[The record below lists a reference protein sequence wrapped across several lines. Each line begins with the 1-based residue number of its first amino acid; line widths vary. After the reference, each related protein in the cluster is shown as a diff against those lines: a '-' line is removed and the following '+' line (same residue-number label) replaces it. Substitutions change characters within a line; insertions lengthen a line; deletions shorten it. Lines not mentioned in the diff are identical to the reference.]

1 MTPPNKLEELAD
13 FKDAIQSNKGL
24 ERLRAMQYLQQ
35 MNNQGLMGMP
45 QVQQQ
50 PVVQRSKGGTTESEL
65 SAFAGLGHTVD
76 NIRENLSTE
85 DLATALSV
93 GARGGSSN
101 DRLIAQQIIGI
112 FRQSNPEMVDEMFQA
127 EQDEIDLEESEA
139 RKEMIEGVQNKVGGG
154 LETIQ
159 DYLGARQG
167 RAGGGPVINKFGGGF
182 FKKFIGDAPSAVAPV
197 SLAKQPVNDPIQN
210 QGQAMPFIGGSGVA
224 VPDPNISQEQA
235 INNLRNMSGGFGGN
249 SGLGSIAADMF
260 ETINSNRGSQRLA
273 NEVNYV
279 EEPEENIVEQTME
292 IANADAMANN
302 MPSFIFNNQ
311 EYQTGSMIPLRAN
324 TQGGIRERATEGG
337 LINRDNNFV
346 GNFQPNP
353 NFVTPEEGLNQVA
366 IGQPNMVEYTPP
378 FIGGGMMPQPRMVPA
393 DEQGNPIMPISK
405 QALSTGPFVNQPSTF
420 SPLQQQPQVM
430 KQLGSP
436 NIQGFK
442 SKQLAMEH
450 ASANQGGLVNVY
462 QLGDGS
468 WDYQRTGRPTAYPIG
483 GAPGS
488 PFAMAEGGYIIDPTG
503 NIPTHPAFH
512 GGPVVPR
519 NQGGYVLD
527 LAGGGSIDPAEAA
540 QGLASFGRA
549 GDTML
554 LHINPEELS
563 TLASLGT
570 LTRNPTTGL
579 PEALSFGSVFRA
591 IRNVGKSVA
600 KGVKGIVK
608 SKTFRAL
615 APLVLAVAAPYA
627 LGALAPT
634 VFGAGSAA
642 TMFGGALSTSGALGY
657 GLATGLGSFAG
668 NLLAGARPGDAARQ
682 GLMSGA
688 TAGVFKGFGS
698 GNWMGTGT
706 GGNVASQAGNVKQIN
721 APKTI
726 LQAGTEPDAVA
737 APTTGGNPFANQM
750 AATSA
755 PIGENILTNVNAVP
769 PNVGMTPDAYTGQ
782 GLQANQMMAAT
793 PGAVETVV
801 PNQFS
806 NVQFSP
812 NVDVGVPPAPDATR
826 ASLFNSRLSNTG
838 GSPVPGTGS
847 TLDSIKQIGKDIYK
861 DYGNWKGAAKLV
873 GMDMMQPDWDAVYA
887 SEGAMEEQ
895 LANMGYTV
903 DTGFDGQRVYR
914 DSSGTVMPS
923 NLTARDLLDRALGR
937 TPRTRLADRIGF
949 EPNATAL
956 AAKGGLVSLAG
967 GGEFSGMV
975 EGDGHGMQDNVY
987 MPIIERGQ
995 GSQVGTLAVSPS
1007 EYVVDAH
1014 TMSALGNGNPD
1025 AGAKVM
1031 DNVIKSVR
1039 RKAYG
1044 TTEQPNQI
1052 NGLNALMPMMQG
1064 V

>member
-50 PVVQRSKGGTTESEL
+50 PVVQRGKGGTVFNNLDEASAANLQPGDTFYLADMPEQYFVDADGAIGKVVQEGMLAGRDAYTE
-65 SAFAGLGHTVD
+65 
-76 NIRENLSTE
+76 E
-85 DLATALSV
+85 DIKD
-93 GARGGSSN
+93 GSIS
-101 DRLIAQQIIGI
+101 
-112 FRQSNPEMVDEMFQA
+112 PEAAIEYNKYLRN
-127 EQDEIDLEESEA
+127 LEESNRDRTQYDRRQSAEQYGD
-139 RKEMIEGVQNKVGGG
+139 MGGIGG
-154 LETIQ
+154 LQ
-159 DYLGARQG
+159 AN
-167 RAGGGPVINKFGGGF
+167 AGGGPVINKFGGGF
-182 FKKFIGDAPSAVAPV
+182 FKKFIESDKVKNLVAPTGESV
-197 SLAKQPVNDPIQN
+197 GTPQTVGMKV
-210 QGQAMPFIGGSGVA
+210 PFMGGSGVA
-224 VPDPNISQEQA
+224 TPDPNISQEQA

-249 SGLGSIAADMF
+249 SGLGSLAANIFANID
-260 ETINSNRGSQRLA
+260 SNRGAQGLKQA
-273 NEVNYV
+273 VNYV
-279 EEPEENIVEQTME
+279 EAPAEENIIEQTME
-292 IANADAMANN
+292 SANADAMERG

-311 EYQTGSMIPLRAN
+311 QFETGTMIPIRAN
-324 TQGGIRERATEGG
+324 TQVGIRERAVEGG
-337 LINRDNNFV
+337 LIDRDNRFS
-346 GNFQPNP
+346 GALMAPNP

-366 IGQPNMVEYTPP
+366 MSSPEPMSQPNK
-378 FIGGGMMPQPRMVPA
+378 F
-393 DEQGNPIMPISK
+393 
-405 QALSTGPFVNQPSTF
+405 LSTGPFINQPSF
-420 SPLQQQPQVM
+420 
-430 KQLGSP
+430 
-436 NIQGFK
+436 
-442 SKQLAMEH
+442 
-450 ASANQGGLVNVY
+450 
-462 QLGDGS
+462 DGA
-468 WDYQRTGRPTAYPIG
+468 TAIG
-483 GAPGS
+483 
-488 PFAMAEGGYIIDPTG
+488 M
-503 NIPTHPAFH
+503 PATP
-512 GGPVVPR
+512 GGPMAA
-519 NQGGYVLD
+519 QGGYVQN
-527 LAGGGSIDPAEAA
+527 LAGGGIIQGRELQQLREGGLVDLPVVKRGWGGWISKIFSAPAK
-540 QGLASFGRA
+540 
-549 GDTML
+549 
-554 LHINPEELS
+554 I
-563 TLASLGT
+563 
-570 LTRNPTTGL
+570 
-579 PEALSFGSVFRA
+579 
-591 IRNVGKSVA
+591 IKSVA

-627 LGALAPT
+627 LGALAPAT
-634 VFGAGSAA
+634 FGAGA
-642 TMFGGALSTSGALGY
+642 TAFGGALSTSGALGY
-657 GLATGLGSFAG
+657 GLTTGLGSLVG
-668 NLLAGARPGDAARQ
+668 NMLGGAKFGDAAKQ
-682 GLMSGA
+682 GLMSGL
-688 TAGVFKGFGS
+688 TAGAFKGFGS

-721 APKTI
+721 TPKTI
-726 LQAGTEPDAVA
+726 LEAGTATDAVA
-737 APTTGGNPFANQM
+737 APGGVKYGL
-750 AATSA
+750 AAQPRIVSA

-887 SEGAMEEQ
+887 SEEAMENQ
-895 LANMGYTV
+895 LADMGYTV

-923 NLTARDLLDRALGR
+923 NLTARDILDRALGR

-987 MPIIERGQ
+987 MPIVERGQ

-1039 RKAYG
+1039 KKAFG